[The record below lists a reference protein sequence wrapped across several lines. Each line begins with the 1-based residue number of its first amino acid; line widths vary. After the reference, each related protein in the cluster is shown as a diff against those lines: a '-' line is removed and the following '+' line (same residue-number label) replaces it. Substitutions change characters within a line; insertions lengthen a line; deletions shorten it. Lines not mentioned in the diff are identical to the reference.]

1 MSTKQPK
8 RYVEIIQ
15 ALSEM
20 IQQDDLKTGD
30 RLPSERELSDRLSVG
45 RSSIR
50 EALRGLELLDIIE
63 TRRGEGTFMKA
74 PSSYRLVDLLLS
86 FLLKDEKAMQDLT
99 ETRRIIELQAL
110 QLVCKRIT
118 AADLD
123 KLILLTSSRRE
134 VSLEEDYLFHETIV
148 AACGNTLLQ
157 HLWKSLVAFHRE
169 ALKHATPNREVR
181 TLCARTHEK
190 IVEAIAGRDAPRAL
204 RIMAT
209 HLEES
214 PF

>member
-110 QLVCKRIT
+110 QLACKRIT

-123 KLILLTSSRRE
+123 KLILLTSSRGE

-169 ALKHATPNREVR
+169 ALKHATPNRED
-181 TLCARTHEK
+181 TQTHEK